1 MENNEELNAQPE
13 LLGIIDR
20 TQTYMYEQ
28 LWKICAGPLCD
39 LPKPGETIYYFP
51 QGHIELIEAS
61 TKDELDQIRPH
72 FDLPSKLRCCVDDIQ
87 LKIDQNTDDVYAEIY
102 LMPDTTDVITPITTM
117 DNQRPMVYSFSKI
130 LTSSDAN
137 THGGLSILKRH
148 ATECL
153 PPLDMSQRTPMQ
165 HLVAKDLHGREWTFK
180 HSFRGT
186 PRRHLF
192 TSGWSL
198 FATTKRLIVGD
209 AFVFLRGE
217 NGELGVGI
225 RRARHQLGHKPSL
238 VISTQCMK
246 DGVIASVVN
255 AFKSKCKFIVVYK
268 PSSSQFVVNYDKF
281 VDAMNNKFI
290 VGSRFRMRFE
300 GQDFSEKR
308 YSGTIIGVN
317 DMSPHWKD
325 SEWRSLQVQWDE
337 LSPFP
342 RPDKVSPW
350 EIEHLIPSSSISQP
364 TVLQKKRARQCNEIG
379 STSSNLLTGQEIG
392 QSSLSSPKS
401 VPEFSCRDAVED
413 SKFPSDWLMS
423 DLVPA
428 IPKPNNNN
436 NQLVQQTKE
445 KITTEATTSCILFG
459 VDLTKASKTK
469 DPMGPIEATET
480 TTSCIL
486 SQDKKL
492 DQTLTW
498 TSPKEVQSSKF
509 NSTRRRIKVQMQ
521 GVVIGRAVDL
531 TVFHGYNQLIQKLEE
546 LFDLKDEL
554 RSRNQWEI
562 VFINNEGNVM
572 PLGDDPWPEFCN
584 MAKKIF
590 IGSKEEI
597 EKMKSRNKVSQAKST
612 VLTSSSDV
620 PPNVKA

>member
-1 MENNEELNAQPE
+1 
-13 LLGIIDR
+13 
-20 TQTYMYEQ
+20 MYEQ

-51 QGHIELIEAS
+51 QGHIELVSLSLSLYIFSPFCFPVLFLKHFCGNFQIEAS

-268 PSSSQFVVNYDKF
+268 P
-281 VDAMNNKFI
+281 
-290 VGSRFRMRFE
+290 RMRFE

-459 VDLTKASKTK
+459 VDLTK
-469 DPMGPIEATET
+469 
-480 TTSCIL
+480 
-486 SQDKKL
+486 
-492 DQTLTW
+492 
-498 TSPKEVQSSKF
+498 
-509 NSTRRRIKVQMQ
+509 VQMQ

>member
-1 MENNEELNAQPE
+1 
-13 LLGIIDR
+13 
-20 TQTYMYEQ
+20 MYEQ
-28 LWKICAGPLCD
+28 LWKLCAGPLCY
-39 LPKPGETIYYFP
+39 LPKPGEKVYYFP

-130 LTSSDAN
+130 LTASDAN

-153 PPLDMSQRTPMQ
+153 PPMDMSQPTPMQ

-198 FATTKRLIVGD
+198 FATTKRLIAGD
-209 AFVFLRGE
+209 AFVFL
-217 NGELGVGI
+217 
-225 RRARHQLGHKPSL
+225 
-238 VISTQCMK
+238 
-246 DGVIASVVN
+246 
-255 AFKSKCKFIVVYK
+255 
-268 PSSSQFVVNYDKF
+268 
-281 VDAMNNKFI
+281 
-290 VGSRFRMRFE
+290 
-300 GQDFSEKR
+300 R
-308 YSGTIIGVN
+308 YSGTIIGVH
-317 DMSPHWKD
+317 DMSPYWKD

-350 EIEHLIPSSSISQP
+350 EIERLIPSLSISQS

-392 QSSLSSPKS
+392 QSSLSSPTS

-428 IPKPNNNN
+428 IPKPNSNN
-436 NQLVQQTKE
+436 NQLVQPTKE

-469 DPMGPIEATET
+469 DPMGPIEATEA

-498 TSPKEVQSSKF
+498 TSPKEVQSTQF
-509 NSTRRRIKVQMQ
+509 NSTRRRIKVQML

-554 RSRNQWEI
+554 RSRNHWEI
-562 VFINNEGNVM
+562 VFTNNEENVM

-612 VLTSSSDV
+612 VLTSSDV
-620 PPNVKA
+620 TPNVKA